1 MTPPSTIAHWFP
13 TRSRDGR
20 ELVYSTPDLRVMVS
34 HAASGESFL
43 AGRRLAVILTD
54 AVNAARHRR
63 ISWSTM

>member
-1 MTPPSTIAHWFP
+1 
-13 TRSRDGR
+13 
-20 ELVYSTPDLRVMVS
+20 MVS